1 MRTTIAIGG
10 TDGVTV
16 LWKPTTLDQIGKYEA
31 DLESALSQTPELLC
45 LETKR
50 TGIYAPFAV
59 FNQLALPTPMGR
71 EIYPDITLLTASG
84 DVVIVEVKLFAN
96 PEIRNRSVIA
106 QIIDYVSS
114 ISALD
119 EAGMARLFNGGVEAE
134 WTALVRSHFPHEEDV
149 DELAAQMLA
158 NASAGDVHIVIACDK
173 APKGAYDLAR
183 SVSAQSHLGFSLDV
197 LEVTPYVPAA
207 GPSDA
212 IMFVPNVRLSTEIV
226 ARTAVTVSVDTGAQQ
241 SVVNVKTTSVEEI
254 EEDLAAAGQGAA
266 RRSKGRMWSN
276 QEIEDVFM
284 ASDDP
289 TVRDLFLFAKAEGF
303 KGRFQS
309 DGPKVSPAFG
319 FYLRVRRPNG
329 TDGGSQVFN
338 CTDDG
343 GNAILVYLNNWPAA
357 AVSAEDID
365 ALKADL
371 RALLGPAVNVDVKDV
386 KIELPL
392 LADKLDGFK
401 EVIRSMQRRID
412 AHARLEHEGTVT

>member
-1 MRTTIAIGG
+1 
-10 TDGVTV
+10 
-16 LWKPTTLDQIGKYEA
+16 LDQIGKYEA
-31 DLESALSQTPELLC
+31 DLEAALSETPELLC

-50 TGIYAPFAV
+50 TGIYTPFAV

-96 PEIRNRSVIA
+96 PEMRNRSVIA

-119 EAGMARLFNGGVEAE
+119 EQGMARLFSGGKDAD
-134 WTALVRSHFPHEEDV
+134 WAAFVREHFPDEEDAG
-149 DELAAQMLA
+149 ELAAELLA
-158 NASAGDVHIVIACDK
+158 NAAAGDVHIVIACDK
-173 APKGAYDLAR
+173 APQGAYDLAR

-197 LEVTPYVPAA
+197 LEVTPFVPAD
-207 GPSDA
+207 GPTDR
-212 IMFVPNVRLSTEIV
+212 IMYVPNVRLSTEIV
-226 ARTAVTVSVDTGAQQ
+226 ARTAVSVSVQPGTQQ
-241 SVVNVKTTSVEEI
+241 PVVNVETTSVEDI
-254 EEDLAAAGQGAA
+254 EENLASAA
-266 RRSKGRMWSN
+266 KGRARQTRGRPWTD

-303 KGRFQS
+303 QGRFQS
-309 DGPKVSPAFG
+309 GGPKVSPAFG

-371 RALLGPAVNVDVKDV
+371 RALLGSAVNVDVKDV
-386 KIELPL
+386 KIEIPL

-401 EVIRSMQRRID
+401 EVIRNMQRRID
-412 AHARLEHEGTVT
+412 AHTLGA

>member
-1 MRTTIAIGG
+1 MRTTIAVRG
-10 TDGVTV
+10 TDGTPV
-16 LWKPTTLDQIGKYEA
+16 LWRPTTLDQIGKHEA
-31 DLESALSQTPELLC
+31 DLEAALSNTPELLC

-71 EIYPDITLLTASG
+71 ETYPDITLLTASG

-119 EAGMARLFNGGVEAE
+119 EDGMARLFNGGGDAE
-134 WTALVRSHFPHEEDV
+134 WAALVRSYFPHEEDA
-149 DELAAQMLA
+149 DELAAELLA
-158 NASAGDVHIVIACDK
+158 NAAAGDVHIVIACDK

-197 LEVTPYVPAA
+197 LEVTPYVPED
-207 GPSDA
+207 GPTHT
-212 IMFVPNVRLSTEIV
+212 IMYVPNVRLSTEIV
-226 ARTAVTVSVDTGAQQ
+226 ARTAVSVSVDAGTRQP
-241 SVVNVKTTSVEEI
+241 VVNVKTTSVEEI
-254 EEDLAAAGQGAA
+254 VEDLAAAAEGTS
-266 RRSKGRMWSN
+266 RRNKGRMWTD

-284 ASDDP
+284 GSDDP

-303 KGRFQS
+303 GGRFQS

-319 FYLRVRRPNG
+319 FYLRVRRPSG
-329 TDGGSQVFN
+329 TEGGSQVFN
-338 CTDDG
+338 CVDDG

-357 AVSAEDID
+357 AVSAADLD
-365 ALKADL
+365 AFKADL
-371 RALLGPAVNVDVKDV
+371 RALLGAAVNVDVKDV
-386 KIELPL
+386 KIEMPL
-392 LADKLDGFK
+392 LADRLDAFK
-401 EVIRSMQRRID
+401 EIIRNMQRRID
-412 AHARLEHEGTVT
+412 AHAPGA

>member
-1 MRTTIAIGG
+1 MRTTIALRSP
-10 TDGVTV
+10 DGPPA
-16 LWKPTTLDQIGKYEA
+16 LWKPTTLDQIGKHEA
-31 DLESALSQTPELLC
+31 DLEAALSETPELLC

-119 EAGMARLFNGGVEAE
+119 EDGMARLFNGGVEAE

-149 DELAAQMLA
+149 DELAAEMLA
-158 NASAGDVHIVIACDK
+158 NAAAGDVRIVIACDK

-197 LEVTPYVPAA
+197 LEVTPYVPAD
-207 GPSDA
+207 GPIHS
-212 IMFVPNVRLSTEIV
+212 IMYVPNVRLSTEIV
-226 ARTAVTVSVDTGAQQ
+226 ARTAVSVSVQPGTQRP
-241 SVVNVKTTSVEEI
+241 VVNVETTSVEDI
-254 EEDLAAAGQGAA
+254 EENLASAAEGRPRQTRG
-266 RRSKGRMWSN
+266 RSWTNK
-276 QEIEDVFM
+276 EIEDVFM

-329 TDGGSQVFN
+329 TEGGSQVFN

-357 AVSAEDID
+357 AVSAEDLD
-365 ALKADL
+365 GFKADL
-371 RALLGPAVNVDVKDV
+371 RALLGSSINVDVKDV

-401 EVIRSMQRRID
+401 EVIRKMQRRID
-412 AHARLEHEGTVT
+412 ARARLEHEGAVT